1 MKWVRAFLLLLVTAA
16 VFWILNNP
24 HGIIPPMG
32 KLFNPFAGF
41 WQNSNKSD
49 KIVEEIVLPELQDI
63 VHVVWDVRR
72 VPHIFA
78 KNDHDLYFAQGY
90 ITAKDRLWQMEFQT
104 HSVAGRLSEI
114 VGKRALEYDRFQR
127 RIGMVYAAENSVR
140 ALNENQESKAVITA
154 YTSGVNAY
162 IKSLSKKELPLEYK
176 ILDYFPETWTVIKSA
191 LLLKYMA
198 WDLTGSSSDY
208 IMTQTRE
215 ALGDS
220 VMEQLFPYYPPFMNP
235 VVPTGVSWDF
245 KSNMDQKQREEYIN
259 IHRVNTNSKESQYG
273 KGSNNWAV
281 SGNLT
286 KSGYPILC
294 NDPHLGLNL
303 PSIWYEIQLISPD
316 VNAYGVSLP
325 GAPAVIIGFNSEIAW
340 GLTNAGSDVLD
351 WYKIKFKDSTRKEY
365 FYDGEWHETKL
376 RVEEIKVRGEK
387 TVLDTVCYTRH
398 GPVVYHEGE
407 EPFYNNIPAG
417 SAMRWA
423 AHDPSNELQTFHML
437 NRAKSYEDYLEA
449 LRFYDC
455 PGQNLVFADKSG
467 DIAIWHNGKFPLRWK
482 GQGRYLLDGS
492 NLDDEWKDWVP
503 REHNPHVK
511 NPDRGFVSSANQIP
525 ADSDY
530 PYYLGWDYVSFE
542 RGTRINELLSAMKD
556 ITPEDM
562 IEMQS
567 DVMNLRARMLF
578 PRLLDIL
585 RAKSLTPEEKQ
596 SYEELKNWN
605 CKNRAELIAPTI
617 FEYFWQELCERIWND
632 DMNTDS
638 GSLKRPNSEV
648 TIDLILN
655 QPECPYFDDKTTAD
669 KETLDDLAY
678 QAFQSANKKLT
689 EEFGSIGQAWVWG
702 KTRGT
707 DIRHVAQIPGL
718 GRINLETNGNSYI
731 INAISKYF
739 GPSWRMV
746 VTLGPEVRAWGIC
759 PGGQSGNP
767 GSRFYDNAVDD
778 WIKGKAYELLY
789 LKSPDEE
796 NPDIAGKTKLRGVK

>member
-16 VFWILNNP
+16 VFWLLNNP

-49 KIVEEIVLPELQDI
+49 KIVEEIVLPKLQDI

-104 HSVAGRLSEI
+104 HAVAGRLSEI
-114 VGKRALEYDRFQR
+114 VGKRALEYDCFQR
-127 RIGMVYAAENSVR
+127 RIGMVYAAENFVR

-176 ILDYFPETWTVIKSA
+176 ILDYFPETWTVLKSA
-191 LLLKYMA
+191 LLVKYMA

-235 VVPTGVSWDF
+235 IVPSGTLWDF
-245 KSNMDQKQREEYIN
+245 KSNIVQKQREEYIN
-259 IHRVNTNSKESQYG
+259 VHRVNTNSKESQYG

-286 KSGYPILC
+286 KSGYPILS

-316 VNAYGVSLP
+316 VNTYGVSLP
-325 GAPAVIIGFNSEIAW
+325 GAPTVIIGFNSEIAW

-387 TVLDTVCYTRH
+387 TVLDTVYYTRH

-678 QAFQSANKKLT
+678 QAFQSANKKLA

-718 GRINLETNGNSYI
+718 GRINLETDGNSYI
-731 INAISKYF
+731 INAISKYS

-746 VTLGPEVRAWGIC
+746 VTLGPEVRAWGIY

-778 WIKGKAYELLY
+778 WVKGKAYELLY

>member
-16 VFWILNNP
+16 VFWLLNNP

-104 HSVAGRLSEI
+104 HAVAGRLSEI

-140 ALNENQESKAVITA
+140 ALYENQGSKAVITA

-176 ILDYFPETWTVIKSA
+176 ILDYFPETWTVLKSA
-191 LLLKYMA
+191 LLVKYMA

-235 VVPTGVSWDF
+235 IVPSGTLWDF
-245 KSNMDQKQREEYIN
+245 KSNIVQKQREEYIN
-259 IHRVNTNSKESQYG
+259 VHRVNTNSKESQYG

-286 KSGYPILC
+286 KSGYPILS

-316 VNAYGVSLP
+316 VNTYGVSLP
-325 GAPAVIIGFNSEIAW
+325 GAPTVIIGFNSEIAW

-387 TVLDTVCYTRH
+387 TVLDTVYYTRH

-678 QAFQSANKKLT
+678 QAFQSANKKLA

-718 GRINLETNGNSYI
+718 GRINLETDGNSYI
-731 INAISKYF
+731 INAISKYV

>member
-1 MKWVRAFLLLLVTAA
+1 MKWVKAFLLLLVTAA

-49 KIVEEIVLPELQDI
+49 QIVEEIVLPELQDI

-104 HSVAGRLSEI
+104 YAVAGRLSEI

-162 IKSLSKKELPLEYK
+162 IKSLNRKTMPLEYK
-176 ILDYFPETWTVIKSA
+176 ILDYFPETWTVLKSA

-235 VVPTGVSWDF
+235 IVPSGTLWDF
-245 KSNMDQKQREEYIN
+245 KSNMDQEQREEYIN
-259 IHRVNTNSKESQYG
+259 VHRMNTNSKESQYE

-303 PSIWYEIQLISPD
+303 PSIWYEIQLVSPD
-316 VNAYGVSLP
+316 VNTYGVSIP

-351 WYKIKFKDSTRKEY
+351 WYKIKFKDSIRKEY
-365 FYDGEWHETKL
+365 FYDGEWHGTKL
-376 RVEEIKVRGEK
+376 RVEEIKVREEK

-407 EPFYNNIPAG
+407 KPFYNNIPAG

-437 NRAKSYEDYLEA
+437 NRAKNYKDYLEA
-449 LRFYDC
+449 LRFLDC

-492 NLDDEWKDWVP
+492 NPDDEWKDWVQ

-511 NPDRGFVSSANQIP
+511 NPNRGFVSSANQIP

-567 DVMNLRARMLF
+567 DVMNLRARMLL

-585 RAKSLTPEEKQ
+585 KAKSLTPEEKQ

-605 CKNRAELIAPTI
+605 CKNRAELIAPTF

-638 GSLKRPNSEV
+638 GSLKRPNSGV
-648 TIDLILN
+648 TIDLTLN

-669 KETLDDLAY
+669 KETLDDLVY
-678 QAFQSANKKLT
+678 QAFQSVNKKLA

-702 KTRGT
+702 KARGT

-718 GRINLETNGNSYI
+718 GRINLKTDGNSYI

-767 GSRFYDNAVDD
+767 GSRFYDNAVND
-778 WIKGKAYELLY
+778 WVKGKAYELLY

-796 NPDIAGKTKLRGVK
+796 NPDVAGKTKLRGVK